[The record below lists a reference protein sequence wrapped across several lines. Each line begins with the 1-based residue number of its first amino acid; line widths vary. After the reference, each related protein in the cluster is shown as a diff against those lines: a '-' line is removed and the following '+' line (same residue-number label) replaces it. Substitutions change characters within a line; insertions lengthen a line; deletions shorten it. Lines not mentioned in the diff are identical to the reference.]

1 MTDLSAINRQPTS
14 IDYTAPTQYRFTIL
28 QLPKVQFFTTACN
41 VPGINMGEALFPTP
55 FKDIPILP
63 DKITY
68 ENLEITFLVDEN
80 LENYQ
85 ELHKWIRAI
94 GFPKERGEFKSFR
107 EDNVDRFPTAN
118 TKSKPSDSAKPRTPD
133 SAMYS
138 DATLT
143 ILSNKKNPFVNI

>member
-1 MTDLSAINRQPTS
+1 MTDLSAIDRQPTS

-133 SAMYS
+133 SAMSVSYTHL
-138 DATLT
+138 TLPT
-143 ILSNKKNPFVNI
+143 KA